1 MGIIYSH
8 DNFELNE
15 EADTLCFNIDIFEND
30 TSKIFYKI
38 ISNVEN
44 LFNVKCNHKYNIN
57 LLNNFHTHFKIQNCL
72 FEIELIKENKLYSF
86 GYTKTRIKLFT
97 QRNDTINKEKFYKLC
112 HHISI

>member
-8 DNFELNE
+8 NNFKLNE

-112 HHISI
+112 SFM